1 MRNALIGTIGFFIAA
16 GAGGGIECGTMG
28 WGKGL
33 AYMALGFAIMS
44 ACALL
49 NHRRAK

>member
-1 MRNALIGTIGFFIAA
+1 MRNALLGTIGFFIAA
-16 GAGGGIECGTMG
+16 GAAGGIECDTMG

-33 AYMALGFAIMS
+33 AYIALGFAIMG

-49 NHRRAK
+49 NRRASK